1 MQEQVPLIVPYH
13 LCRDIIGKSIPSVLI
28 GVKPATIVDSVT
40 MHQFIRLFLTEA
52 ILQTL
57 TLHIEETLE
66 TQIALTCLYLWAYLR

>member
-13 LCRDIIGKSIPSVLI
+13 LCRDVIGKCVAPVLI
-28 GVKPATIVDSVT
+28 GVKPANIVDSVT

-66 TQIALTCLYLWAYLR
+66 ARKPLVCLIKNTF